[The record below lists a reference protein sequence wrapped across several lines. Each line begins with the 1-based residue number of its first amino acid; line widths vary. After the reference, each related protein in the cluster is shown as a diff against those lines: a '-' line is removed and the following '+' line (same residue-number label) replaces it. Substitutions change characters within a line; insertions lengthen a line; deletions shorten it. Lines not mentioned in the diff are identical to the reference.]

1 MVGYGARCVRI
12 SLPYY
17 KIHGVRTSERFLYF
31 ILPDSIASRS
41 ATYCSFVYGFYG
53 SKVLSGYAKA
63 VLGNSAGALYAYT
76 HVYVCIHIRTT
87 ANGGPGSF
95 AGRARSDLAGPIWFW
110 QGQARQIWLSRT
122 LTSKAHATDLQVAQ
136 GGPFSSD

>member
-1 MVGYGARCVRI
+1 MEQGACGHPCHTIRSMEYGPAY
-12 SLPYY
+12 SLIPLP
-17 KIHGVRTSERFLYF
+17 HDQRRTAIQRVDQPS
-31 ILPDSIASRS
+31 
-41 ATYCSFVYGFYG
+41 CSFVYGFYG

-95 AGRARSDLAGPIWFW
+95 AGRARSDLAGPICFW

-122 LTSKAHATDLQVAQ
+122 LTPKAHATDLQVAP